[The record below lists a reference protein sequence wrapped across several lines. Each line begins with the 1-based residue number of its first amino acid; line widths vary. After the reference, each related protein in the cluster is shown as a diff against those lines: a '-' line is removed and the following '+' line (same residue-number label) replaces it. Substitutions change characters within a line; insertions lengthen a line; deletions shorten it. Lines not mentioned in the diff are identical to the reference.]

1 MTARFAQQMA
11 LAGLVATMVFASGCG
26 DVSQGRSPAQV
37 VIMSLEV
44 ASGATPGESSGTLQS
59 DVITDGSILN
69 DSAEVTMELRLKDP
83 GGSGLGANPSEL
95 NSVTITRYRVSYVRT
110 DGQNAQG
117 VQVPYTFDSGLTFT
131 IPADGAVTAEFQ
143 IVRHTAKAEA
153 PLAALATSGSII
165 STIAEVT
172 FYGRD
177 LAGNDVVASARVGI
191 DFGNFADPN

>member
-1 MTARFAQQMA
+1 VTARFAQQMA
-11 LAGLVATMVFASGCG
+11 LVGLVATTVFASGCG
-26 DVSQGRSPAQV
+26 DLSQGRSPAQV

-44 ASGATPGESSGTLQS
+44 ASGATPGELSGTLQS
-59 DVITDGSILN
+59 DVITNGSILN
-69 DSAEVTMELRLKDP
+69 DIAEVTMELRLKDP

-131 IPADGAVTAEFQ
+131 VPADGAVTAEFQ

-153 PLAALATSGSII
+153 PLAALATNGSII
-165 STIAEVT
+165 STIVEVT

-177 LAGNDVVASARVGI
+177 LAGNDVVASAKVGI